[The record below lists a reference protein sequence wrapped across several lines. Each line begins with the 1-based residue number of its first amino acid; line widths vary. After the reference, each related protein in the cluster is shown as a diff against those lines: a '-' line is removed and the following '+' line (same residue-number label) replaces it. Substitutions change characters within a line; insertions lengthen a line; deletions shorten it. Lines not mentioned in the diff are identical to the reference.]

1 LLVAYENLVPYLT
14 TARGAKA
21 ESVTPTTI
29 TAAQRAAP
37 AIDRW
42 RWITPLATVAAVWFL
57 PHAGFSPQKW
67 GLLCLFLGTICAL
80 ITRPF
85 PSGAIV
91 LVSITVGTVLR
102 LFTVTDALSG
112 FANVTV
118 WLIVAAFLFARGL
131 IQTRL
136 GERIAYTIVRRLGH
150 SPLRLGYSLVL
161 ADLVMAPMT
170 ASNTARAGGIL
181 FPVALNVARA
191 FGSEPGPSASRI
203 GAFLMKTLYQGDL
216 VVSAMFLTATAP
228 NPLVAEFTRQGSA
241 AELTWMLWFTAA
253 LLPGV
258 VGLIVVP
265 YFVYR
270 LCPPD
275 LRETHVAQALA
286 ADRLRSMGPLSP
298 RERVMLV
305 VFVLVLFL
313 WLTSEWHGVSATT
326 IAYVGLSVLLL
337 TRVLDWQDLL
347 DEKGAW
353 DALVWF
359 GGLMML
365 SAQLDK
371 AGFPRAFAN
380 AAASLFSEWPWWL
393 ALAALVIVYVYSHYA
408 FASLVAHVTAM
419 FPAFF
424 AVAIGLGA
432 PPLMAALALG
442 VFSSLNAAT
451 THYGTGPAPIVFGAG
466 YLTQAE
472 WWRIGFL
479 MSLVHLTIWLPIG
492 FLWWKVIGLW

>member
-1 LLVAYENLVPYLT
+1 VDFL
-14 TARGAKA
+14 
-21 ESVTPTTI
+21 VTPTTI
-29 TAAQRAAP
+29 TATP
-37 AIDRW
+37 AVRSERW
-42 RWITPLATVAAVWFL
+42 RWIVPLTMSAAVWLL
-57 PHAGFSPQKW
+57 PHPAFSSQKW
-67 GLLCLFLGTICAL
+67 GLLCLFFGTICAL

-91 LVSITVGTVLR
+91 LVAITAGTLLQ
-102 LFTVTDALSG
+102 LFTLNDALSG

-131 IQTRL
+131 VQTRL
-136 GERIAYTIVRRLGH
+136 GERIAYTIVRRIGR
-150 SPLRLGYSLVL
+150 SPLRLGYSIVL

-170 ASNTARAGGIL
+170 PSNTARAGGIL
-181 FPVALNVARA
+181 FPITLNVARA
-191 FGSEPGPSASRI
+191 FGSDPGPTASRI

-228 NPLVAEFTRQGSA
+228 NPLVAEFTRQGSGTQ
-241 AELTWMLWFTAA
+241 LTWTLWATAA
-253 LLPGV
+253 LLPGI
-258 VGLIVVP
+258 VGLIIVP
-265 YFVYR
+265 YVVYR

-275 LRETHVAQALA
+275 LRETRMAQALA
-286 ADRLRSMGPLSP
+286 AERLDSMGPLSR
-298 RERVMLV
+298 RERGMLV
-305 VFVLVLFL
+305 VFLLVLLL

-337 TRVLDWQDLL
+337 TRVLEWQDLL

-365 SAQLDK
+365 STQLDK
-371 AGFPRAFAN
+371 AGFPKAFAT
-380 AAASLFSEWPWWL
+380 AVASFFSGWPWWL

-432 PPLMAALALG
+432 PPLIAALALG

-479 MSLVHLTIWLPIG
+479 MSLVHLGIWLPVG